1 MVWVDVHINNYLWSE
16 NINIKEG
23 TTEKCRQSMVSVVF
37 NVWIFVDCYCIWYRI
52 RHYFM
57 ILTLFIMA
65 IWINHVHS
73 LEIAV
78 FERCELDCFRCI
90 FFIYHNCNLCSI
102 YKKKRTALM
111 KNLFLSSRVS
121 NNKSLMKMFIFFFL
135 GIASI

>member
-23 TTEKCRQSMVSVVF
+23 TTEKCRQSMFFVVF

-65 IWINHVHS
+65 IWINHVHTLRAKRTGLLPMHS
-73 LEIAV
+73 L
-78 FERCELDCFRCI
+78 
-90 FFIYHNCNLCSI
+90 IYHNCNLCSI
-102 YKKKRTALM
+102 YIKKKKRTALM

-121 NNKSLMKMFIFFFL
+121 NNKSLRKMFIFFFRNCKYL
-135 GIASI
+135 TK